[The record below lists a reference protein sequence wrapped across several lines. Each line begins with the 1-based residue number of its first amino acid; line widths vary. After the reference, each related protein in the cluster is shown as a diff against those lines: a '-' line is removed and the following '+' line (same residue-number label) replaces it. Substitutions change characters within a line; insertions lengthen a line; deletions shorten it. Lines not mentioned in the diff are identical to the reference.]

1 LIYKELAYKII
12 GCAMEVH
19 KALGPGFLEAVYEE
33 ALKVEL
39 SFQGINFES
48 QKQFPITYRG
58 QEIKQFYC
66 DLVVENKIIL
76 ELKALKQLG
85 DIERAQ
91 VINYLK
97 VTGLQLGI
105 LINFGA
111 KSLISERIV
120 LSKNNKRNSRNSRLQ
135 QE

>member
-1 LIYKELAYKII
+1 MIYKELAYKIV

-19 KALGPGFLEAVYEE
+19 KALGPGFLESVYEE

-39 SFQGINFES
+39 GFQGINFES

-58 QEIKQFYC
+58 QEIKQFSC

-105 LINFGA
+105 LMNFGE
-111 KSLISERIV
+111 KSLVSERLV
-120 LSKNNKRNSRNSRLQ
+120 STTQNKN
-135 QE
+135 

>member
-1 LIYKELAYKII
+1 MIHKELAYKIV

-19 KALGPGFLEAVYEE
+19 KTLGPGFLESVYEE

-39 SFQGINFES
+39 SFHGINFES
-48 QKQFPITYRG
+48 QKEFPITYRG
-58 QEIKQFYC
+58 QEIKKFYC
-66 DLVVENKIIL
+66 DLVVEKKIVL
-76 ELKALKQLG
+76 ELKAVKQLG

-105 LINFGA
+105 LINFGE
-111 KSLISERIV
+111 KSLASERLV
-120 LSKNNKRNSRNSRLQ
+120 VTNKNSVN
-135 QE
+135 

>member
-1 LIYKELAYKII
+1 
-12 GCAMEVH
+12 MEVH
-19 KALGPGFLEAVYEE
+19 KALGPGFLESVYEE

-39 SFQGINFES
+39 GFQGINFES

-58 QEIKQFYC
+58 QEIKQFSC

-105 LINFGA
+105 LMNFGE
-111 KSLISERIV
+111 KSLVSERLV
-120 LSKNNKRNSRNSRLQ
+120 STTQNKN
-135 QE
+135 